1 MHFFSVYCTYDS
13 QPIIIIIITYD
24 MNIITNLWQF
34 FSSVKLALFTLCAL
48 ASTSII
54 GTIIPQGESYSF
66 YVKNFGAK
74 WAQFFHILDIP
85 NMYYSWWFLGLLGL
99 LSANLIICSLDR
111 LPRVFKII
119 NRDNFA
125 IQPERMEK
133 MAYFKKWEIPSETNQ
148 STDFRTIFNKSGWK
162 LTGQKQKDGEMFFR
176 QKNRWSRIGVYVVHL
191 SILIIFTGAI
201 IGHFFGFKGSVMVP
215 EMQSTT
221 KIYTYE
227 NSKSIDLGFE
237 IRCNSFLIEFYD
249 NGMPKDYRS
258 NLSVLENGKEILTT
272 DIEVNEPLTYKGI
285 TFYQSSYE
293 GYQDFIISISEHNSE
308 KGKRFVLPFQQQQ
321 TWDEKSLRFG
331 IINVKSNGQRVI
343 SSKIWLT
350 AGDEPPVTEWLDD
363 NTPATITAGDRTFTI
378 SAKQMYAT
386 GLQVAKD
393 PGVWLVYVGCISMLI
408 GLFMAFF
415 LSHKRIWLYRQKGTD
430 GIILYLSGSTNK
442 NKQDFSR
449 IFKKLEENIDS
460 TIHHSTKMDS

>member
-1 MHFFSVYCTYDS
+1 
-13 QPIIIIIITYD
+13 

-54 GTIIPQGESYSF
+54 GTVIPQGESYSF
-66 YVKNFGAK
+66 YVKNFGPK

-111 LPRVFKII
+111 LPRVLKII
-119 NRDNFA
+119 NSDNFA
-125 IQPERMEK
+125 IQPERMQK
-133 MAYFKKWEIPSETNQ
+133 MAYFKKWEVTSEADLP
-148 STDFRTIFNKSGWK
+148 TDFRTIFNKSGWK
-162 LTGQKQKDGEMFFR
+162 LTGQKQKDGEMFFG
-176 QKNRWSRIGVYVVHL
+176 QKNRWSRIGVYIVHL
-191 SILIIFTGAI
+191 SILIIFAGAI
-201 IGHFFGFKGSVMVP
+201 VGHFFGFKGSVMVP
-215 EMQSTT
+215 EMQSTA
-221 KIYTYE
+221 KIYTFKD
-227 NSKSIDLGFE
+227 SQSIDLGFE
-237 IRCNSFLIEFYD
+237 VRCNSFLIEFYA

-258 NLSVLENGKEILTT
+258 NLSVFENGKEILTT

-293 GYQDFIISISEHNSE
+293 GYQDFIISISEKNSGE
-308 KGKRFVLPFQQQQ
+308 SKRFVLPFQQQQ

-331 IINVKSNGQRVI
+331 IINVKANGQRVI
-343 SSKIWLT
+343 SSKIWFT
-350 AGDEPPVTEWLDD
+350 VDDEPPVTQWLDD
-363 NTPATITAGDRTFTI
+363 NTSSIVTVGDRTFTL
-378 SAKQMYAT
+378 SSKQMYAT

-393 PGVWLVYVGCISMLI
+393 PGVWLVYIGCISMLI

-415 LSHKRIWLYRQKGTD
+415 LSHKRIWFYRQEEKE
-430 GIILYLSGSTNK
+430 GIVLYLSGSANK

-449 IFKKLEENIDS
+449 LFNRLERNIDNAFQS
-460 TIHHSTKMDS
+460 SIQVDS